1 MFELQFFCQD
11 GCIED
16 HVREGYFDTIEEVY
30 DRINNIGSRWIF
42 YPNARIIKE
51 GEIIEEFMA

>member
-11 GCIED
+11 GCLED
-16 HVREGYFDTIEEVY
+16 HVHEGFFDCVEDVY

-42 YPNARIIKE
+42 YPNARIIKD
-51 GEIIEEFMA
+51 GEIVEEFMV